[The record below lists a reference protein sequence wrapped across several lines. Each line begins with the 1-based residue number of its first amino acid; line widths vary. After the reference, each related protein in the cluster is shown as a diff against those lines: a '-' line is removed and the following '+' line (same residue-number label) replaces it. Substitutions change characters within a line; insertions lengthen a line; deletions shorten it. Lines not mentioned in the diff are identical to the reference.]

1 MVGNDSGPQNE
12 QDDARSE
19 DHFTDHG
26 SEPEEGQQRSSE
38 RVFLSERAGRRV
50 YRQME
55 DTERSLGTKLDT
67 CHPYRPHAKS
77 VSTPNRSTNR
87 AFSTRS

>member
-1 MVGNDSGPQNE
+1 MTHCCTFVAWKAPDLNT
-12 QDDARSE
+12 E

-26 SEPEEGQQRSSE
+26 SKPEDDQQRSSE

-55 DTERSLGTKLDT
+55 NTERSLGTKLDT
-67 CHPYRPHAKS
+67 LIQS
-77 VSTPNRSTNR
+77 WLR
-87 AFSTRS
+87 AGFGRA